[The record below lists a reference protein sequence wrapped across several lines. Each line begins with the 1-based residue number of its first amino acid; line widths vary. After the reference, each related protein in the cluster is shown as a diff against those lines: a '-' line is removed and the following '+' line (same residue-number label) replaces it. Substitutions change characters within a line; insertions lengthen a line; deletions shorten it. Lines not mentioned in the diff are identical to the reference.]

1 MDQRWTPEDQ
11 GLLEALQLLDHL
23 QRYNQFP
30 SSMNSSPLPL
40 MQGERA
46 LRTTSAR
53 ALRWQRKTKVQPE
66 EYHYLR
72 LRVKWSKDPLMA
84 PFLWLLLLPFNII
97 SMLIARPRATKDHDQ
112 WIEAGSGPLVVTDRA
127 ILQAI
132 SGGMSWLRIPW
143 VDIRAVGLTA
153 NPGEISLTWE
163 DQSFFFYVPE
173 EDRLW
178 VYVASRYMAFND
190 TTVEL
195 PRPTD
200 FINRARYFGHIP

>member
-1 MDQRWTPEDQ
+1 
-11 GLLEALQLLDHL
+11 
-23 QRYNQFP
+23 
-30 SSMNSSPLPL
+30 
-40 MQGERA
+40 
-46 LRTTSAR
+46 
-53 ALRWQRKTKVQPE
+53 
-66 EYHYLR
+66 
-72 LRVKWSKDPLMA
+72 MA

-153 NPGEISLTWE
+153 SPGEISLTWE

-200 FINRARYFGHIP
+200 FLTRARYFGHIP